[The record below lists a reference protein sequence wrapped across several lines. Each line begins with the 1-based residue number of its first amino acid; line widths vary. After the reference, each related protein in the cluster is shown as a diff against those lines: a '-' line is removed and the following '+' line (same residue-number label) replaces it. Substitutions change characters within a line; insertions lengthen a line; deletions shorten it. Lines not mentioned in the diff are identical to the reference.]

1 MEADVAESRGKA
13 KAVVV
18 LAEVVMA
25 EDRVVVMEMVVMAA
39 GLVA

>member
-1 MEADVAESRGKA
+1 MAESRGKA